1 MSKTI
6 AIVDDDRGMRI
17 SVERLLNA
25 YGFATKTFASAEAVL
40 ECMAE
45 ADIDC
50 LVLDINLGGIS
61 GIELYRRL
69 LSCDSAVPT
78 IFMTAI
84 DDDTMHENALRSG
97 CVAYL
102 RKPFPG
108 RSLVDAIRA
117 AMDSSK

>member
-6 AIVDDDRGMRI
+6 AIVDDDHGMRI

-40 ECMAE
+40 ESMGE
-45 ADIDC
+45 ADIAC
-50 LVLDINLGGIS
+50 LVLDINLGGMS
-61 GIELYRRL
+61 GVELYRRL
-69 LSCDSAVPT
+69 VSCDAAIPT

-84 DDDTMHENALRSG
+84 DDETMHNALRSG
-97 CVAYL
+97 CVAYF

-108 RSLVDAIRA
+108 RCLVDAIKA
-117 AMDSSK
+117 AIDVPR